1 MDPVAVASS
10 VLSSVVWALIGVL
23 LLLAAVR
30 IFDLMDPVPYRE
42 LVKEGNVAA
51 GIVLGGLLIAMSVI
65 IFAAIR

>member
-30 IFDLMDPVPYRE
+30 IFDLMDPVPYRD
-42 LVKEGNVAA
+42 LVKQGNVAA